1 MADPIIDVWSRKIE
15 TPHHGYWQ
23 GGYREDSHTK
33 WCELRGAWS
42 FGQSSEEKN
51 QLTRAIAAEEQPK
64 FDLLI
69 TSTHQIHVRRLHFL
83 GLYLGGGGHFVRIDG
98 CRLEGEGVKNCENLP
113 TS

>member
-1 MADPIIDVWSRKIE
+1 MYRFDLNGNFSLEIENWIMSDPIIDIWSRKIE

-33 WCELRGAWS
+33 WCELRGAWP

-64 FDLLI
+64 FDLLTI
-69 TSTHQIHVRRLHFL
+69 STHQDPAQA
-83 GLYLGGGGHFVRIDG
+83 GGQ
-98 CRLEGEGVKNCENLP
+98 CRLANNPHGR
-113 TS
+113 